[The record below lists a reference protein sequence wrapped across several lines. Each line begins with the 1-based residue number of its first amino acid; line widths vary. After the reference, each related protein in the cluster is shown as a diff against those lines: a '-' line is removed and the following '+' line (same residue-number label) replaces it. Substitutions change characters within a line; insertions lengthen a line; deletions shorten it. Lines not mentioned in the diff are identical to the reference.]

1 MKNKVLYNFLLIVG
15 GVFLVSLAALSVLAL
30 RGGDWTEKPRYD
42 EEIHDRLVSA
52 MDSGDYE
59 KWIKIRKENGLPM
72 HGRMFRSLDEGNF
85 ELFREMHEAKMNG
98 DYERLAEL
106 REDLGLERE
115 PMHRASFHE
124 RMRERMGLGMH
135 AGS

>member
-1 MKNKVLYNFLLIVG
+1 MKNKVLYNFLLIMG
-15 GVFLVSLAALSVLAL
+15 GVLLVSLAALSVLAL

-72 HGRMFRSLDEGNF
+72 HGRMFRSLDEENF